1 MQTTP
6 AWGTERKGGVGRR
19 GVPCGSATGHVALQ
33 PDNRVDHIGQR
44 WVVQCNI
51 SPIFHQSF
59 AI

>member
-1 MQTTP
+1 M
-6 AWGTERKGGVGRR
+6 RKGGVGRR
-19 GVPCGSATGHVALQ
+19 GVPWGSAAGHVALR

-51 SPIFHQSF
+51 SPIFHQNF

>member
-6 AWGTERKGGVGRR
+6 AWGTVRKGGVGRR
-19 GVPCGSATGHVALQ
+19 GVPCGSAAGHVALR

>member
-6 AWGTERKGGVGRR
+6 AWGDGAQGGLGCRR
-19 GVPCGSATGHVALQ
+19 VPCGSAAGHVALR

-44 WVVQCNI
+44 SVLQCNI

-59 AI
+59 AN